1 MIEKNLSVTDAAT
14 EIILIVDDEEMV
26 RTVMKESLK
35 RCGFTCLTASN
46 GEAALRVMEENQV
59 SLIITDINMP
69 GMDGVELVKRVK
81 ENYSASVFVMT
92 GLIDE
97 YSYEN
102 MIELGADDFVTKPV
116 SIKEINLR
124 VRRVI
129 RERGLIKESVKAHE
143 QLENTHRILEN
154 AYLDTIHR
162 LAMAAE
168 YRDDE
173 TGDHIV
179 RIGRYCG
186 FFADKIGMTARE
198 KVIIRHAAP
207 MHDIGK
213 LGIPDS
219 ILLKPGKL
227 TREEFELMKTHTLIG
242 ERILSGS
249 SSDVLQMAQRIAKSH
264 HEKWDGNGYPLGL
277 AKENIPIV
285 GRLVAI
291 FDVFDALMATQRP
304 YKDPYP
310 LDVALD
316 IMKRERGKHF
326 DPDILDL
333 FLEHIDDVLMI
344 RKDVGEIDEIQTGH
358 FVWSERDLDRNAQ
371 DIHGVSDSRLVV

>member
-1 MIEKNLSVTDAAT
+1 MVENSLAANDPSAGY
-14 EIILIVDDEEMV
+14 ILIVDDEEMI
-26 RTVMKESLK
+26 RTVMKESLR
-35 RCGFTCLTASN
+35 RCGLACVTASD
-46 GEAALRVMEENQV
+46 GAAALRIMEDNPA

-81 ENYSASVFVMT
+81 EKYSTSVIVMT

-102 MIELGADDFVTKPV
+102 MVEIGADDFVTKPV

-124 VRRVI
+124 VHRVI
-129 RERGLIKESVKAHE
+129 RERGLIRETAKVHKE
-143 QLENTHRILEN
+143 LEDTHRILED

-168 YRDDE
+168 YRDDD

-179 RIGRYCG
+179 RIGRYCA

-198 KVIIRHAAP
+198 KDVVRYAAP

-213 LGIPDS
+213 IGIPDN
-219 ILLKPGKL
+219 ILLKPGRL
-227 TREEFELMKTHTLIG
+227 TREEFDLMKTHTSIG
-242 ERILSGS
+242 ERILADSG
-249 SSDVLQMAQRIAKSH
+249 SDVLQMAQVIAKSH
-264 HEKWDGNGYPLGL
+264 HEAWNGSGYPLGL

-291 FDVFDALMATQRP
+291 FDAFDVLTTRRP

-310 LDVALD
+310 TEVAID
-316 IMKRERGKHF
+316 ILRKERGQNF
-326 DPDILDL
+326 DPAILDL
-333 FLEHIDDVLMI
+333 FLDYIDDILVI
-344 RKDVGEIDEIQTGH
+344 RKNVGAIEELQMDS
-358 FVWSERDLDRNAQ
+358 FVWSERDQDRLAQ
-371 DIHGVSDSRLVV
+371 EGRDADGNRVTG